1 MRAWLTPDL
10 SELEEVQVC
19 RQIVV
24 PVPLLPYVNGALELL
39 AKESNWELYGD
50 ATPEQMAQAFMNIID
65 ETAVSECVDEM
76 IRTDSAAPMQ
86 LFNQSGTGQA
96 DIIINQASLPSDM
109 QGCLAVLIS
118 LQWTSSGQMQA
129 RLSTQNNRAI
139 SYQTLND
146 YAASGDVQVVCPM
159 NATGGKVRV
168 DALNSGASWNM
179 SAYLVGA
186 WF

>member
-10 SELEEVQVC
+10 ELLSNPQDCRKIAVPGDLWYLVQ
-19 RQIVV
+19 
-24 PVPLLPYVNGALELL
+24 GALELL
-39 AKESNWELYGD
+39 CIEENWEQSGD
-50 ATPEQMAQAFMNIID
+50 ATPEQMSQYFMGIVD
-65 ETAVSECVDEM
+65 SFSDSECVDEM
-76 IRTDSAAPMQ
+76 IRTDSAAPIQ
-86 LFNQSGTGQA
+86 LFSQSGTGQT
-96 DIIINQASLPSDM
+96 DIIINQTSLPSDM